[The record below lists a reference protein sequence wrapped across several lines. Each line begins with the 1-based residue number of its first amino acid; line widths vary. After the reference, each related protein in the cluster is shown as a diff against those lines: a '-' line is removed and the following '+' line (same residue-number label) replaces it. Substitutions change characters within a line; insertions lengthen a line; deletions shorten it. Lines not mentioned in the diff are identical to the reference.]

1 MFRST
6 TKRGST
12 KPGFGVY
19 TRARQ
24 SLQAFVSIGIGKPG
38 PCEILDLFYR
48 IGFFRGNSF
57 PFHMEGLPSPGF
69 CHEVGLGNPWF
80 LVIKE
85 LSL

>member
-24 SLQAFVSIGIGKPG
+24 SLQAFVSIGIGKPV
-38 PCEILDLFYR
+38 PVKFWIYFIELDF
-48 IGFFRGNSF
+48 
-57 PFHMEGLPSPGF
+57 
-69 CHEVGLGNPWF
+69 
-80 LVIKE
+80 
-85 LSL
+85 